1 MGGSR
6 GGGWRI
12 NPAILE
18 AAADLKSLPYSQLP
32 SVLMVLY
39 YGRLFPSF
47 VLAFLVTPPHW
58 QCGSCL
64 LMLLMFALLGCIV
77 HHHVSAAASSTLAKK
92 PLSSPLF
99 PVVFFLN
106 NPSLLLLLVSTA
118 EFHHYLLVFTG
129 ASVLI
134 CWADCRAAISR
145 FRACCFGVLLLARN
159 CVQSTFGLQVQRL
172 RLCMLVGFE
181 IRSLLHPGS
190 SILQDVIEGAGCS
203 VGHL

>member
-1 MGGSR
+1 MESWARSYLHLWKGGL
-6 GGGWRI
+6 I

-58 QCGSCL
+58 QCCGSCL

-77 HHHVSAAASSTLAKK
+77 HHHVSAAASSTLAKR

-99 PVVFFLN
+99 PVAFFN
-106 NPSLLLLLVSTA
+106 NPSLLLLLVSTV

-145 FRACCFGVLLLARN
+145 FRACCFGVLMLARN
-159 CVQSTFGLQVQRL
+159 CV
-172 RLCMLVGFE
+172 
-181 IRSLLHPGS
+181 
-190 SILQDVIEGAGCS
+190 
-203 VGHL
+203 